1 VNSLTMLAAI
11 AAAFVVAGFV
21 KGMIGL
27 GLPTVGIGLLG
38 LVMTPAQA
46 AAILIVPSLV
56 TNVWQ
61 CLGGGLVALTRRLWP
76 LLAGIC
82 LGTLLG
88 VLWLPSGGSAQAP
101 VWLGT
106 ALVVYAAL
114 GLFKVNLTVPARA
127 ETGIGLLAGVMTG
140 IITVATGVF
149 VLPAVPYINALHIER
164 DRLVQA
170 LGLSFTASTITL
182 AIALSHAGE
191 IGTSVIGP
199 SLAGLVAAIL
209 GMGLGQIVRGMV
221 KPETFRVVFCL
232 GLLALGVHLALSGLM

>member
-1 VNSLTMLAAI
+1 MLAVI

-46 AAILIVPSLV
+46 AAILIVPALV
-56 TNVWQ
+56 TNFWQ
-61 CLGGGLVALTRRLWP
+61 CFGGGLLGLLRRLWP

-82 LGTLLG
+82 AGTLLG
-88 VLWLPSGGSAQAP
+88 ALWLPNGGSAQAP
-101 VWLGT
+101 IWLGI
-106 ALVVYAAL
+106 ALVVYGAL
-114 GLFKVNLTVPARA
+114 GLFKVNLTVPPRA
-127 ETGIGLLAGVMTG
+127 ETSVGLLAGILTG
-140 IITVATGVF
+140 VITVATGVF

-182 AIALSHAGE
+182 AFALSHAGE
-191 IGTSVIGP
+191 INTSVIAP
-199 SLAGLVAAIL
+199 SLTGLAAAIL

-232 GLLALGVHLALSGLM
+232 GLLALGAHLALSGLM

>member
-1 VNSLTMLAAI
+1 MLAAI

-61 CLGGGLVALTRRLWP
+61 CVGGGLLGLMRRLWA

-88 VLWLPSGGSAQAP
+88 ALWLPKSGSAQAA
-101 VWLGT
+101 VWLGI

-114 GLFKVNLTVPARA
+114 GLFKVNLTVPSRA
-127 ETGIGLLAGVMTG
+127 ETGIGLLAGIMTG

-182 AIALSHAGE
+182 AFALSHAGE

-199 SLAGLVAAIL
+199 SLTGLAAAIL